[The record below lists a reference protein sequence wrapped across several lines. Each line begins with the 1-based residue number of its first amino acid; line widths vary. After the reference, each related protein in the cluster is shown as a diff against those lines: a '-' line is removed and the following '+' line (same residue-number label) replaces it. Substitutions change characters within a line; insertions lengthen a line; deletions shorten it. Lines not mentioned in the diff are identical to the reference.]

1 MLDKKIDFLNDLNL
15 GQDGIYGHNV
25 SSGAQS
31 VEITLR
37 EEVADNAS
45 NDYMSMIANSH
56 SIPVM
61 DFEVNRMLRLLPKDS
76 VVLDVGGCWG
86 WHWRNILDIR
96 PDIKIIIID
105 FVRANLLH
113 AKKVLSDLINSSV
126 YLLHNDATDL
136 EIPNN
141 AIDCYWSVQALQ
153 HIPDYNKAI
162 DEAYR
167 VIKPG
172 GLFFNYSL
180 NDQPIIRWLYKI
192 MKKQY
197 VVKGNMQGSFYICRA
212 SNEQKL
218 YIEKIFQQKVIERW
232 SEIIFKPELHI
243 AAAGR
248 EGALMGS
255 VDSKLSND
263 FGLFSSIARQKS
275 YHCMKSTSAK

>member
-1 MLDKKIDFLNDLNL
+1 MLDNNISFLDNLNF
-15 GQDGIYGHNV
+15 GQDGIYGDNIA
-25 SSGAQS
+25 SDAQS

-37 EEVADNAS
+37 EEVADNAT

-61 DFEVNRMLRLLPKDS
+61 DYEVNKMLRLLPKNA

-96 PDIKIIIID
+96 PDVKIVIVD

-113 AKKVLSDLINSSV
+113 AKKVLGDLINSSV
-126 YLLHNDATDL
+126 FLLHNDATCLD
-136 EIPNN
+136 IPDN

-153 HIPDYNKAI
+153 HIPDFNKAI

-167 VIKPG
+167 VIRPG

-197 VVKGNMQGSFYICRA
+197 VVKGNMQNSFYICRA
-212 SNEQKL
+212 SIEQRL
-218 YIEKIFQQKVIERW
+218 YIENTFQQRVVERW

-243 AAAGR
+243 TSAGND
-248 EGALMGS
+248 GS
-255 VDSKLSND
+255 ILGKLDSKLSNNW
-263 FGLFSSIARQKS
+263 GVFSSIARQKS
-275 YHCMKSTSAK
+275 YHCIKTSMMQ